1 MAKKF
6 PKEEEPHLRDY
17 LGVFLKHK
25 WIILASVLL
34 MVSFVTFHVFRMT
47 PVYEATCRI
56 IIEREAP
63 RVIDIKE
70 VEIRDT
76 AYTNYYQT
84 QYEILKSRSLAGSVI
99 EELNLKESPEFAPM
113 PPGWI
118 GELKAWVKNLLPPE
132 KERLDKE
139 KQEKGEEDE
148 YSPLIN
154 AYLEKFEVKPVRDSS
169 LVDISFEGQD
179 SHLVAKIANTHARL
193 YMEKDLERRSLTS
206 NDATNWLYQELSK
219 QKERVKESQ
228 AALQKFKAE
237 HEIISSTPLEEGGEK
252 EAILAQRFSD
262 LNAKLTEEK
271 IEGIELRI
279 LCSEL
284 KNFSKRPEMME
295 SLPGIIDNPL
305 IRSLKTQYINLF
317 QEYSELSKKFGKNY
331 PKMIQLRSQMESLK
345 DKIGLEVK
353 KIAKNINTRYQV
365 ARAREESL
373 EKSLEEQK
381 RRSLELSQLSIQ
393 YGVLKIEVES
403 NQKLYEALLSRVKE
417 TDLTGQLRLSNISVV
432 DPAEVPRNPSKP
444 KKKRDILLSF
454 LISLMT
460 GIGFSF
466 FLEYMDNTIK
476 KPEDIERYLDIPF
489 LGVVGRFKPLA
500 NPKKSELLLGLDPK
514 SNISESLRNIR
525 TNILF
530 SASDIPLKTFL
541 LTSSVKVEGKTFIS
555 ANLAITMAGLGKRV
569 LLVDGDMRKPR
580 IHQLFALKRPPGLSD
595 ILVGEAPL
603 ESVIQTTEVENLKVI
618 TAGTTSPSPSELLGS
633 TAMQSFIQKAKD
645 EFDMVIIDS
654 PPVMSVTDPVEL
666 ATMVDGVVFV
676 IKGGSTPRPPIQRAI
691 QQLYDVKARLLGAIL
706 NDVDFKKQGYYY
718 QYYYKYYYGYGE
730 KPNR

>member
-6 PKEEEPHLRDY
+6 PKQEPHLRDY
-17 LGVFLKHK
+17 LGMLLKHK
-25 WIILASVLL
+25 WIILASILL
-34 MVSFVTFHVFRMT
+34 IVPYATFHAFRMT

-56 IIEREAP
+56 IIEKEAP
-63 RVIDIKE
+63 MVMDIKQ

-76 AYTNYYQT
+76 SYTNYYET

-113 PPGWI
+113 PPNWI
-118 GELKAWVKNLLPPE
+118 SWIDKLKDWVKTLLPLE
-132 KERLDKE
+132 KE
-139 KQEKGEEDE
+139 KQEKDEQNE
-148 YSPLIN
+148 YSALIDS
-154 AYLEKFEVKPVRDSS
+154 YLKRLEVNPVRDSS
-169 LVDISFEGQD
+169 LMDISFEGQD
-179 SHLVAKIANTHARL
+179 PALIAKITNTHARL
-193 YMEKDLERRSLTS
+193 YMEKDLERRSLAID
-206 NDATNWLYQELSK
+206 DATNWLYQELSK

-228 AALQKFKAE
+228 VSLQKFKAE
-237 HEIISSTPLEEGGEK
+237 HEIISITPLEEGGEK

-262 LNAKLTEEK
+262 LDAKLTEAK

-279 LCSEL
+279 LRSEL
-284 KNFSKRPEMME
+284 KNFSRRPEMME
-295 SLPGIIDNPL
+295 SLPGIIDNPF
-305 IRSLKTQYINLF
+305 IRSLKTQYISLF

-331 PKMIQLRSQMESLK
+331 PKMVQLRSEMESLK

-353 KIAKNINTRYQV
+353 KIAKNINIRYQM

-373 EKSLEEQK
+373 KESLEEQK

-393 YGVLKIEVES
+393 YGVLKNEVES

-417 TDLTGQLRLSNISVV
+417 TDLTGQLRVSNISVV
-432 DPAEVPRNPSKP
+432 DPAEVPRKPSKP
-444 KKKRDILLSF
+444 KKGRDILLSF
-454 LISLMT
+454 ILALMG
-460 GIGFSF
+460 GIGLSL

-500 NPKKSELLLGLDPK
+500 NPKKGELLIGLDPG

-530 SASDIPLKTFL
+530 SASSTQLKILL
-541 LTSSVKVEGKTFIS
+541 LTSSIKLEGKTFIS

-569 LLVDGDMRKPR
+569 LLVDADMRKPR
-580 IHQLFALKRPPGLSD
+580 IHQLFGLKKSPGLSD
-595 ILVGEAPL
+595 LLVGEAPPK
-603 ESVIQTTEVENLKVI
+603 SVIQATHIKNLQVI
-618 TAGTTSPSPSELLGS
+618 TSGTTSPSPSELLAS
-633 TAMQSFIQKAKD
+633 TTMQSLIRKAKD
-645 EFDMVIIDS
+645 KFDTVILDS

-691 QQLYDVKARLLGAIL
+691 QQLSEVEARMLGAIL
-706 NDVDFKKQGYYY
+706 NDVDFKKQGYHY

-730 KPNR
+730 KRKR